1 MTMPPPCA
9 GPRSHRFLCK
19 IQRRNSFSKPSSCGD
34 SLVLI
39 DPCKLMQTKPSE
51 PAAHPPTGLPL
62 AGPRPADAL
71 PAPNE
76 RDRWIARSD
85 LLEAQVTGMMRTL
98 AAGQV
103 HWIRN
108 FGLHVTRS
116 GPNEM
121 TVIEGVMRE
130 TVTSRLVILNEVCKR
145 LGVVL
150 RIMDHAVF
158 APDSPEDMAWARA
171 WKPSPP
177 LGMGEEPYE
186 RRCTGP
192 EASSEPS
199 LAPMFIA
206 AEAALA
212 PQARDASS
220 MEVV

>member
-1 MTMPPPCA
+1 MQTNPSDPTASPPVDPPVLDPPLPVA
-9 GPRSHRFLCK
+9 GPRS
-19 IQRRNSFSKPSSCGD
+19 S
-34 SLVLI
+34 
-39 DPCKLMQTKPSE
+39 
-51 PAAHPPTGLPL
+51 
-62 AGPRPADAL
+62 DAI

-76 RDRWIARSD
+76 RDSWIARSD

-158 APDSPEDMAWARA
+158 APDSPEDMAWAKA

-177 LGMGEEPYE
+177 LGMKEEPYE
-186 RRCTGP
+186 RRCLGH
-192 EASSEPS
+192 EAPSEPS
-199 LAPMFIA
+199 LAPMFNA